1 MEPDNDDTTEPLDA
15 GAAHPMAAAYQAWV
29 QWFEPLA
36 AAIDGT
42 DPGSGERADTL
53 ERWQPVPALVLGGI
67 PGLSAAAPGSS
78 PLVETLRALGPAL
91 GPWSGPTAAG
101 SELES
106 AIMEAHEAARR
117 AEDELRAIAREVDSP
132 WRAHVL
138 ELPRGGITAET
149 LAELASELLEQAWDR
164 RLCASDH
171 ADALL
176 AVQRAYARVRRAL
189 TAFVDTLS
197 AMAGLPTA
205 AAMDELETA
214 IDRMDR
220 EHEREMEALREEL
233 ADLREQLQRLQ
244 DGGPSA

>member
-1 MEPDNDDTTEPLDA
+1 MEPDNDDTTEALDA
-15 GAAHPMAAAYQAWV
+15 RAAHPLAAAYQAWV
-29 QWFEPLA
+29 RWFEPLA
-36 AAIDGT
+36 AAIDAT
-42 DPGSGERADTL
+42 EPGSTERADTL
-53 ERWQPVPALVLGGI
+53 ARWQPVPAVALGVM
-67 PGLSAAAPGSS
+67 PGLPAGSPGSS
-78 PLVETLRALGPAL
+78 PLVEALRALGPAL

-117 AEDELRAIAREVDSP
+117 AEDELRTITREVDSP
-132 WRAHVL
+132 WRAQAL

-149 LAELASELLEQAWDR
+149 LAELASELLEQAWDS
-164 RLCASDH
+164 RLHTSDH

-189 TAFVDTLS
+189 AAFLDTLG
-197 AMAGLPTA
+197 AMAGLPTT
-205 AAMDELETA
+205 AAMDELETT

-233 ADLREQLQRLQ
+233 ASLREQLQRLQ